1 MPCQLM
7 SAHTTPLSFIFFHFL
22 HLIVKSSDFLLHP
35 LNLALQ
41 SARVFSLSFIDRI
54 QVLDLSIFL
63 QGVRFPVFDL
73 CVFRGQILNHAVN
86 IFRIH
91 SCSLDFGLRYPSTFS
106 RATGC
111 IRTNMP
117 FGNGFST
124 ITGSSLLLGSSHI
137 IPQPGTSPASM

>member
-41 SARVFSLSFIDRI
+41 SARVFSLSFID
-54 QVLDLSIFL
+54 
-63 QGVRFPVFDL
+63 RFPVFDL